1 MYLVLTRF
9 VSYVFMNL
17 YRHSQPLSPDLFGKS
32 VFTFGNILVVL
43 LLLLLLKTCG
53 AFTDHFLSYF
63 MEVGT
68 SSDQERI
75 KF

>member
-1 MYLVLTRF
+1 MNEF
-9 VSYVFMNL
+9 VP
-17 YRHSQPLSPDLFGKS
+17 HSQPLSPGLFGMS
-32 VFTFGNILVVL
+32 VSTFGNIVVVL
-43 LLLLLLKTCG
+43 LLLLVKTCR

-68 SSDQERI
+68 SSGQERI